1 MLEIFKIVRGFYDE
15 AKMYSKENED
25 DGLELSIDK
34 MSSVEVT
41 REANE
46 KLINTNRTM
55 SIKNIV
61 IDPNPS
67 VNISYKKPKADVER
81 IKKSLEVST
90 NKEVGIKTFEYYLD
104 SEC

>member
-1 MLEIFKIVRGFYDE
+1 
-15 AKMYSKENED
+15 
-25 DGLELSIDK
+25 
-34 MSSVEVT
+34 
-41 REANE
+41 
-46 KLINTNRTM
+46 M

>member
-1 MLEIFKIVRGFYDE
+1 
-15 AKMYSKENED
+15 
-25 DGLELSIDK
+25 
-34 MSSVEVT
+34 
-41 REANE
+41 
-46 KLINTNRTM
+46 M

-81 IKKSLEVST
+81 IKNSLEVST